1 MAEKVIVVA
10 GPTASGKTALGI
22 ELAKKFNGEIV
33 SADSMQIYR
42 SMDIGT
48 AKATPA
54 ERAAVPHHMLDVIE
68 PWEDYSVARYVEDA
82 AACCEDILRR
92 GKLPVIVGGTGLYI
106 DSLVSGRDF
115 AQTQED
121 KTLREELNAEYDR
134 AGGEEM
140 LRRLAAVD
148 PERAAK
154 LHPSDKRRIVRALE
168 IYRLT
173 GMTITAH
180 DELTRAL
187 PPRYE
192 AARIILGYAE
202 RSALYERIDARV
214 DAMIGE
220 GLFAEVEALLASGLS
235 ADCTAMQASGYKEP
249 AAALRGEMS
258 REEAVG
264 LIKRQTRRYAKRQL
278 TWFSRAENALRI
290 EWDKT
295 PDFEAAL
302 RLSTKFLHSFGIS

>member
-1 MAEKVIVVA
+1 M
-10 GPTASGKTALGI
+10 
-22 ELAKKFNGEIV
+22 
-33 SADSMQIYR
+33 
-42 SMDIGT
+42 
-48 AKATPA
+48 
-54 ERAAVPHHMLDVIE
+54 
-68 PWEDYSVARYVEDA
+68 
-82 AACCEDILRR
+82 
-92 GKLPVIVGGTGLYI
+92 GGTGLYI

-134 AGGEEM
+134 AGGEET

-235 ADCTAMQASGYKEP
+235 ADCTAMQAIGYKEP

-264 LIKRQTRRYAKRQL
+264 LIKRQSRRYAKRQL